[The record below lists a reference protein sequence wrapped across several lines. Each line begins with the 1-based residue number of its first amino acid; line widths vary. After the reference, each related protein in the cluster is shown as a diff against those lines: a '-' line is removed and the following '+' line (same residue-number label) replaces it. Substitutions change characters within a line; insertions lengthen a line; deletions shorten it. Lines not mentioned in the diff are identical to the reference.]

1 MSGHSKWSTI
11 KHKKAIT
18 DARRG
23 KLFTKLIRELT
34 SAARAGGGDLDA
46 NPRLRTAVGT
56 ARGSNMPNDTIERAI
71 KKGTGELPGEVYEET
86 TYEGY
91 GAGGVAV
98 LVDVL
103 TDKKNRTVA
112 EVRHLF
118 SKYGGNLGENGCVA
132 YMFDRRG
139 FITVETSQI
148 DEDDLMELVLEAG
161 GEDLQIEGEVYEI
174 YTEPEAFDAVRS
186 ALEARELTI
195 GVAEVT
201 MLPQNTVPV
210 EGKKAEQVLKLLD
223 ALDDHDDVTKAYANF
238 DISEEQLAEMAQ
250 G

>member
-1 MSGHSKWSTI
+1 
-11 KHKKAIT
+11 
-18 DARRG
+18 
-23 KLFTKLIRELT
+23 
-34 SAARAGGGDLDA
+34 
-46 NPRLRTAVGT
+46 
-56 ARGSNMPNDTIERAI
+56 MPNDTIDRAI
-71 KKGTGELPGEVYEET
+71 KKGTGELPGEVYDEV

-98 LVDVL
+98 LVDAL

-139 FITVETSQI
+139 FITVDVTQI
-148 DEDDLMELVLEAG
+148 EEDELMELVLEAG
-161 GEDLQIEGEVYEI
+161 GEDLRIEGDVYEI
-174 YTEPEAFDAVRS
+174 YTEPEVFEAVRS
-186 ALEARELTI
+186 ALEERELTV
-195 GVAEVT
+195 GVAEIT

-210 EGKKAEQVLKLLD
+210 EGKKAEQVLKLLE
-223 ALDDHDDVTKAYANF
+223 ALDDHDDVTRAYANF
-238 DISEEQLAEMAQ
+238 DISEEQMAELTQ